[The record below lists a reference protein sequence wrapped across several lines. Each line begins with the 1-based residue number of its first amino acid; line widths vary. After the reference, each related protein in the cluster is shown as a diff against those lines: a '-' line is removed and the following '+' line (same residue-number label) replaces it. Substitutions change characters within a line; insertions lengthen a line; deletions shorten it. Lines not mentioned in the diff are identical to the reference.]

1 MLGHVV
7 AEIVGIGDEVEH
19 AFGMMSLTSLAK
31 RSEASG
37 VVGAGFTTGVL
48 PTSSARLHR
57 TPAESTTTA
66 SDDEGLREH
75 LFARPA
81 R

>member
-19 AFGMMSLTSLAK
+19 APFGMMSLTSLAK

-37 VVGAGFTTGVL
+37 VVGAGFTTGVS
-48 PTSSARLHR
+48 PTSSAAPPPHARRIYHR
-57 TPAESTTTA
+57 S
-66 SDDEGLREH
+66 L
-75 LFARPA
+75 
-81 R
+81 